1 MSITLDPRTT
11 ALVLIDLQKGILGR
25 PLDPHD
31 AAKVVKN
38 SAALGKGLKAAGG
51 VVVLVKVAF
60 ANDYADTPGK
70 EVDEPAPMPPG
81 GLPAEWS
88 EFVPEIDS
96 LQADVVITKRQWSAF
111 YGTELDL
118 QLRRRGIKTI
128 VLSGV
133 ATHIG
138 VDSTAR
144 DAWQHH
150 YSVVIAED
158 ACSSMGAD
166 LHQFSV
172 EKILRRVARVRS
184 TMEILLGL
192 SGGRRMPS

>member
-25 PLDPHD
+25 PLAPHD
-31 AAKVVKN
+31 TAKVVEN
-38 SAALGKGLKAAGG
+38 SAALGKALKAAGG
-51 VVVLVKVAF
+51 VVVLVKVMF
-60 ANDYADTPGK
+60 ANDYADRPNQ
-70 EVDEPAPMPPG
+70 EVDEPTPMPPG
-81 GLPAEWS
+81 GMPAEWS

-96 LQADVVITKRQWSAF
+96 LQPDVVITKRQWSAF

-118 QLRRRGIKTI
+118 QLRRRGITTI
-128 VLSGV
+128 VLGGV

-144 DAWQHH
+144 DAWQHN

-166 LHQFSV
+166 LHEFSV
-172 EKILRRVARVRS
+172 EKILRRIARVRP
-184 TMEILLGL
+184 TAEILAGL
-192 SGGRRMPS
+192 AGGR